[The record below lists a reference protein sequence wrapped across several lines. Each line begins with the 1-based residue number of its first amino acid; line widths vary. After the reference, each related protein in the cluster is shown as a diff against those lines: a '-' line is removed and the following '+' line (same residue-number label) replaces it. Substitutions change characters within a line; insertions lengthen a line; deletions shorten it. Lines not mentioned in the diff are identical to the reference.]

1 MKSCFIFLAL
11 SLCALLFAG
20 CYKDATVSVTNNV
33 HNVQLDNINFDQ
45 FGIGSRILPGES
57 TPELT
62 ISESEGVR
70 FPLSAPLQ
78 FYMIKGD
85 RRVFLT
91 TKEHYTLNAD
101 DRLVIVISDDTEVVT
116 TDQ

>member
-1 MKSCFIFLAL
+1 MKARFIFSAL
-11 SLCALLFAG
+11 PLLALLFAG
-20 CYKDATVSVTNNV
+20 CYKEATVRVTNRV
-33 HNVQLDNINFDQ
+33 HNVQLDNINFDK

-62 ISESEGVR
+62 VSEYDDVR

-101 DRLVIVISDDTEVVT
+101 DRLEIVVSDDTEVVAME
-116 TDQ
+116 